1 MKKKLKFFLKI
12 KYILMIL
19 TILMLGSIVVTYSM
33 GGNISSYKNALV
45 SVISPIRSSIHGVKN
60 FFTGLA
66 EKKADRDELI
76 AEVES
81 LQAENEE
88 LRQQIDDFSSEK
100 YELNELR
107 DLMELAQA
115 YNEYPTIGATV
126 IAKNT
131 GNWFYE
137 FTIDKGSDDGIEL
150 DMNVL
155 ARGGLAGIVTDVGKN
170 YSIVTSII
178 ADDMNVSAVSS
189 TNRDTCIV
197 SGDLELLSDGYIRV
211 MYIASDA
218 SIGEYERIITSTTSS
233 KYLPGILIGYAHGI
247 AMDSNELT
255 QSGYLIPA
263 VDFAHL
269 EHVLVIQQTK
279 TAMFKEQ

>member
-1 MKKKLKFFLKI
+1 MKKRLKFFLKI

-33 GGNISSYKNALV
+33 GKTIADYKNALV
-45 SVISPIRSSIHGVKN
+45 SVVSPVRNSIHGVKS
-60 FFTGLA
+60 FFTGLS
-66 EKKADRDELI
+66 EKSADRDELL

-107 DLMELAQA
+107 DLMQLADA
-115 YNEYPTIGATV
+115 YAEYPTIGATV

-155 ARGGLAGIVTDVGKN
+155 AAGGLAGIVTDVGKN

-189 TNRDTCIV
+189 TGRDSCIV
-197 SGDLELLSDGYIRV
+197 SGDLELLNDGYIRI
-211 MYIASDA
+211 MYIAKDA

-233 KYLPGILIGYAHGI
+233 KYLSGILIGYALNI
-247 AMDSNELT
+247 TMDSNELT

-263 VDFAHL
+263 VDFAHM
-269 EHVLVIQQTK
+269 EHVLVIQKTK
-279 TAMFKEQ
+279 TSMFQEE

>member
-1 MKKKLKFFLKI
+1 MKRKLKFFLKI
-12 KYILMIL
+12 KYILIIL

-33 GGNISSYKNALV
+33 GGTIFSYKNALV
-45 SVISPIRSSIHGVKN
+45 SVVSPIRSSIHGVKS
-60 FFTGLA
+60 FFAGLT
-66 EKKADRDELI
+66 EKKADREELA

-88 LRQQIDDFSSEK
+88 LLQQIEAFSSEK

-107 DLMELAQA
+107 DLLDLADA
-115 YNEYPTIGATV
+115 YSEYSTVGATV

-155 ARGGLAGIVTDVGKN
+155 AKGGLAGIVTDVGKN

-178 ADDMNVSAVSS
+178 ADDMNVSAVAS
-189 TNRDTCIV
+189 TTRDSCIV

-233 KYLPGILIGYAHGI
+233 KYLPGILIGYAYNI
-247 AMDSNELT
+247 TMDSNELT

-263 VDFAHL
+263 VDFEHL
-269 EHVLVIQQTK
+269 EHVLVIQKTK
-279 TAMFKEQ
+279 TSMFKE

>member
-1 MKKKLKFFLKI
+1 MKRKLRFFLKI

-19 TILMLGSIVVTYSM
+19 TILLLGSIVLTYAF
-33 GGNISSYKNALV
+33 GGTIASYKNALAGAV
-45 SVISPIRSSIHGVKN
+45 SPIRNSISSVKN
-60 FFTGLA
+60 FFSGMS
-66 EKKADRDELI
+66 EKRTDRDTLLEQ
-76 AEVES
+76 VSS
-81 LQAENEE
+81 LEAQNEE
-88 LRQQIDDFSSEK
+88 LQQQIDDFQDQL

-107 DLMELAQA
+107 DLLDLEDS
-115 YNEYPTIGATV
+115 YSDYPTIGATV

-137 FTIDKGSDDGIEL
+137 FTIDKGSEDGVEE

-189 TNRDTCIV
+189 TTRDACIV
-197 SGDLELLSDGYIRV
+197 SGDLELLSNGYIRL

-218 SIGEYERIITSTTSS
+218 KIGELERIITSTTSS
-233 KYLPGILIGYAHGI
+233 KYLPGILIGYAYDI
-247 AMDSNELT
+247 TMDSNELT

-269 EHVLVIQQTK
+269 EHVLVVQKTK
-279 TAMFKEQ
+279 TSMFTEE

>member
-1 MKKKLKFFLKI
+1 MKKRLKFFLKI

-33 GGNISSYKNALV
+33 GKTIADYKNALV
-45 SVISPIRSSIHGVKN
+45 SVVSPVRNSIHGIKS
-60 FFTGLA
+60 FFTGLS
-66 EKKADRDELI
+66 EKSADRDELL

-107 DLMELAQA
+107 DLMQLADA
-115 YNEYPTIGATV
+115 YAEYPTIGATV

-155 ARGGLAGIVTDVGKN
+155 AAGGLAGIVTDVGKN

-189 TNRDTCIV
+189 TGRDSCIV
-197 SGDLELLSDGYIRV
+197 SGDLELLNDGYIRI
-211 MYIASDA
+211 MYIAKDA

-233 KYLPGILIGYAHGI
+233 KYLSGILIGYALNI
-247 AMDSNELT
+247 TMDSNELT

-263 VDFAHL
+263 VDFAHM
-269 EHVLVIQQTK
+269 EHVLVIQKTK
-279 TAMFKEQ
+279 TSMFQEE